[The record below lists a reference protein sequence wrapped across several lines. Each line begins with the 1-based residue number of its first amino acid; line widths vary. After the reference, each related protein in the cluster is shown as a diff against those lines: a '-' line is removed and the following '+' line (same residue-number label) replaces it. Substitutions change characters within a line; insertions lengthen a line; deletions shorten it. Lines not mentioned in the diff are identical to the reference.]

1 MEKYQAEDR
10 AKCTGQTSETLG
22 SEFEKLRKINLDN

>member
-10 AKCTGQTSETLG
+10 AKCTGQPSETLG
-22 SEFEKLRKINLDN
+22 SGFEITPQN